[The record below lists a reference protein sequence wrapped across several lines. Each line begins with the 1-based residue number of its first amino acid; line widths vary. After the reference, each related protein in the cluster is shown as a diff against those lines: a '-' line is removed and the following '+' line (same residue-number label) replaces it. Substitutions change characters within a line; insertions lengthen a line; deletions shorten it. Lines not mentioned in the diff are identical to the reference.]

1 MNCIET
7 QAMSLKLHVSM
18 APHHPSIP
26 APSGESAVSA
36 AVAHKRCTSLQVV
49 NSQTHRDVHSS
60 RILTTYS
67 GFCGLRNSQLQ
78 PDCLDRFLKRGAKSK
93 ARFCGSLLR
102 SNAPALCSACSSSR
116 VSTRLDFG
124 RSLYFTCR
132 CSPEKIQ
139 TVLHCTVQY
148 STTSHLAEPWQRGKH
163 VIAMSV
169 LYRVRFCTAL
179 SYDIVPS
186 KA

>member
-116 VSTRLDFG
+116 LSTRLDFG

-132 CSPEKIQ
+132 CSPEKYR
-139 TVLHCTVQY
+139 LYSTVQY
-148 STTSHLAEPWQRGKH
+148 STVQYHISPRRAVATW
-163 VIAMSV
+163 
-169 LYRVRFCTAL
+169 
-179 SYDIVPS
+179 
-186 KA
+186 

>member
-78 PDCLDRFLKRGAKSK
+78 PDCLDRFLKRGAKAKPGSVVPFYGRMHRHCVLHAARHACRLDSTSG
-93 ARFCGSLLR
+93 ARFTLLAGVLR
-102 SNAPALCSACSSSR
+102 KKY
-116 VSTRLDFG
+116 RLY
-124 RSLYFTCR
+124 S
-132 CSPEKIQ
+132 
-139 TVLHCTVQY
+139 TVQY
-148 STTSHLAEPWQRGKH
+148 STVPHLTSPSRGN
-163 VIAMSV
+163 VVSMS
-169 LYRVRFCTAL
+169 LPCQYC
-179 SYDIVPS
+179 IVYGS
-186 KA
+186 AQHCLTI